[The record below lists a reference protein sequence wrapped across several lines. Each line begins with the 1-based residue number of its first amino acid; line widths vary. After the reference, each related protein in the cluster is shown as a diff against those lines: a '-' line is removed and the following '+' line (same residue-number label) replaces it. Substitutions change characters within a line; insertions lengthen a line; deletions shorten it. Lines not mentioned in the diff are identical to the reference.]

1 MKTWKPLEMSDCFT
15 KETYV
20 VLKKKSSESPWAL
33 SPNLHLGFIL
43 DPLGGGGVYS
53 TTRVRNSKNV

>member
-43 DPLGGGGVYS
+43 DPLGGES
-53 TTRVRNSKNV
+53 LQHNQSS